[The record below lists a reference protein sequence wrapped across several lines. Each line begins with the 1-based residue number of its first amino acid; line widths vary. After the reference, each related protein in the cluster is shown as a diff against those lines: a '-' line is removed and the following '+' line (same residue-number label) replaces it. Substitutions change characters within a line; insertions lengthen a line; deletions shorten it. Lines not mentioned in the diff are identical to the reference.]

1 MNIRFDE
8 LELSLSNVSLAERL
22 DLIDDIFTVGIIL
35 FFYINK
41 KKYFNLYI
49 YFFFRK
55 NKKLT

>member
-41 KKYFNLYI
+41 KKIFQPLYI
-49 YFFFRK
+49 FF
-55 NKKLT
+55 L